1 MTSFTPNAKDPS
13 KLRRIKTYV
22 AGTSSAGSST
32 EDVRISFQG
41 PKVPS
46 GVPTGAAA
54 GAEGA
59 ALAKPRVFPQGF
71 RDAGIGTDYDPQEA
85 LDAAAKED
93 TVSFA
98 IQARATDARLTAE
111 RAARVDEELA
121 ARAGG
126 IRSLM
131 SGLTESALDTGISAL
146 DAQLAIRPKPYN
158 RIKESN
164 DLLGGWQ
171 DFLGNSAPRGV
182 FANYAGT
189 TRKFNSH
196 PQTTQTMARLAIPI
210 SGNPYDFITKSGLGA
225 TLGPLANSIIIQGN
239 SGLGYIDFLLQ
250 NIQESFSEKVQVSDT
265 IGDNYA
271 AFFFGMSPP
280 TFSFAGQFLNTYQ
293 DDWRAAFHLLYRNLL
308 RGTMLARRNLIL
320 SLYYDNIIITGYM
333 LNHNQQ
339 YTAEMQMASNFS
351 FNMLVKNM
359 TIFRL
364 PGTMPSQADR
374 LPADVSFKTFAG
386 VQRAAI
392 QRTSRT
398 VNVVATETLPVKGGE
413 CNKDVGSGYSAYG
426 FGSTEDARYLKSEKD
441 EAPSQPGLRS
451 ASDPSVAIDIAN
463 DVYNESAVANMFS
476 DWQNPIQGIPAPS
489 I

>member
-1 MTSFTPNAKDPS
+1 MTAFRVNPNDTSYVIKLNKGATSATDGRIPFWGPPNPPRPFVGPIEPPFVGPVEPSF
-13 KLRRIKTYV
+13 V
-22 AGTSSAGSST
+22 
-32 EDVRISFQG
+32 G
-41 PKVPS
+41 PVQ
-46 GVPTGAAA
+46 TLADRAA
-54 GAEGA
+54 
-59 ALAKPRVFPQGF
+59 VM
-71 RDAGIGTDYDPQEA
+71 
-85 LDAAAKED
+85 
-93 TVSFA
+93 
-98 IQARATDARLTAE
+98 DARLTAE
-111 RAARVDEELA
+111 KAARKDAALRTGVGEL
-121 ARAGG
+121 
-126 IRSLM
+126 
-131 SGLTESALDTGISAL
+131 LTAEGDYNTERGKALAL
-146 DAQLAIRPKPYN
+146 LDPADNYENQVRPKPYSQL
-158 RIKESN
+158 KHSN
-164 DLLGGWQ
+164 DLPGGYE
-171 DFLGNSAPRGV
+171 DFYGTSSPRGV

-364 PGTMPSQADR
+364 PGTMPTQADR
-374 LPADVSFKTFAG
+374 LPSDIGFKTFAG

-392 QRTSRT
+392 QRTSRV
-398 VNVVATETLPVKGGE
+398 VNVVAMEETPSKAGGAAT
-413 CNKDVGSGYSAYG
+413 NSPAI
-426 FGSTEDARYLKSEKD
+426 
-441 EAPSQPGLRS
+441 
-451 ASDPSVAIDIAN
+451 DPSGEHWEGWDSSLLMERDLGSMEYQNFLEYASFNVARPPGGPEVVALARRDIYPGT
-463 DVYNESAVANMFS
+463 DYT
-476 DWQNPIQGIPAPS
+476 NPHQTGGNVGRLVTGDL
-489 I
+489 

>member
-1 MTSFTPNAKDPS
+1 MTTFRVNPNDPS
-13 KLRRIKTYV
+13 YVIKLNKGATSATDGRIP
-22 AGTSSAGSST
+22 
-32 EDVRISFQG
+32 FWG
-41 PKVPS
+41 PPVPKAS
-46 GVPTGAAA
+46 PAAA
-54 GAEGA
+54 GGSQGQYLRNPTIFGDDTIANVPGIDPYAEPVPEVYVREDQTVVRRFDDLEPEMIPA
-59 ALAKPRVFPQGF
+59 QESMWRPATKVNANLSMRIK
-71 RDAGIGTDYDPQEA
+71 GTRP
-85 LDAAAKED
+85 
-93 TVSFA
+93 
-98 IQARATDARLTAE
+98 
-111 RAARVDEELA
+111 
-121 ARAGG
+121 
-126 IRSLM
+126 
-131 SGLTESALDTGISAL
+131 TGSY
-146 DAQLAIRPKPYN
+146 AQL
-158 RIKESN
+158 KESN
-164 DLLGGWQ
+164 NLVGGWQ

-210 SGNPYDFITKSGLGA
+210 SGDPYDFITKSGLGA

-364 PGTMPSQADR
+364 PGTMPTQADR
-374 LPADVSFKTFAG
+374 LPSDIGFKTFAG

-392 QRTSRT
+392 QRTSRV